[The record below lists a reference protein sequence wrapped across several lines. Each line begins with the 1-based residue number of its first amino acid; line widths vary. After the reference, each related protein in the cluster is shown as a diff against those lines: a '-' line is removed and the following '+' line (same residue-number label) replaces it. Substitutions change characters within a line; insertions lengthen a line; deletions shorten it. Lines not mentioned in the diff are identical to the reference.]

1 MKKALNL
8 KKILKAMKNIAL
20 SAFFIAWSA
29 GMFMGGF
36 YGIAAVAVGIPAV
49 VCFNAF
55 DL

>member
-8 KKILKAMKNIAL
+8 KKILKTLKKLAL
-20 SAFFIAWSA
+20 SAFLVAWSA
-29 GMFMGGF
+29 GMFMSGF

-55 DL
+55 DI